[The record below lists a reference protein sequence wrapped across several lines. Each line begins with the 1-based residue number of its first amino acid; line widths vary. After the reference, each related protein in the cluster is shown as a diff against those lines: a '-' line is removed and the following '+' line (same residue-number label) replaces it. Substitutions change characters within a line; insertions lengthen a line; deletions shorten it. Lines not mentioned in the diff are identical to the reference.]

1 MGREMRVEQN
11 RSPHAPIS
19 AIGGGVEF
27 LYECVMSPRQGI
39 SKSPTG
45 IDGFDDLTLG
55 GVPTGRPTL
64 VCGSAGCGKTLFAT
78 TFLIHGARDYAEPG
92 VFVTF
97 EERPGDIVSNV
108 ASLGF
113 ALDKLVDDQRIA
125 FEYVALDRSELEEA
139 GDYDLEGLFLR
150 LEAAID
156 SIGAKRVV
164 LDTIESLFS
173 VFSNEAILR
182 SEIRRLFDWLKD
194 KGMTTVIT
202 AERGDGTLTRQGL
215 EEYVSDCVILLDH
228 RVQNQVSTRRLRIV
242 KYRGTAHGTNEYP
255 FLIDQDGFSVLPVSS
270 LGLDHKVSTDRISS
284 GIADLDDMLAGG
296 GFYRASSV
304 LVSGVA
310 GSGKSSIAASFAN
323 AACAAG
329 ERALIFSFEESADQS
344 VRNMASL
351 GMDIGRWIKSD
362 KLRFIATRPTFY
374 SLEMHL
380 AVMLREVIKFDP
392 SLVVLDP
399 ISSFLESGAP
409 MEVQSMLLRVID
421 FLKGRGVT
429 AIFIHLMHSQD
440 GRVQTEAG
448 LSSLMDAWI
457 SLLNREVNGEFNRE
471 LYVLKARGVAH
482 SNQVREFIMSDEG
495 ISLVPPYLGENGAV
509 TGSARKNEEAKS
521 RRAEIRRKA
530 EVLKAQQQIRQRRRR
545 AEVQM
550 EALQA
555 ELDADEIELNALTL
569 GEEEYLRQAED
580 DKIDM
585 GRSRKS

>member
-1 MGREMRVEQN
+1 MA
-11 RSPHAPIS
+11 AP
-19 AIGGGVEF
+19 
-27 LYECVMSPRQGI
+27 QGI

-78 TFLIHGARDYAEPG
+78 TFLVQGARDYAEPG

-113 ALDKLVDDQRIA
+113 ALDKLVADGRIV
-125 FEYVALDRSELEEA
+125 FEHIALERSELEEA

-150 LEAAID
+150 LESAID

-182 SEIRRLFDWLKD
+182 AEIRRLFDWLKD

-202 AERGDGTLTRQGL
+202 AERGDGSLTRQGL

-255 FLIDQDGFSVLPVSS
+255 FLIDEDGFSVLPISS
-270 LGLDHKVSTDRISS
+270 LGLDHKVFEDRISS

-296 GFYRASSV
+296 GFHRASSI
-304 LVSGVA
+304 LISGVA
-310 GSGKSSIAASFAN
+310 GSGKSAIAASFAD

-329 ERALIFSFEESADQS
+329 GRALYFSFEESADQS
-344 VRNMASL
+344 VRNMQSI
-351 GMDIGRWIKSD
+351 GTDIGRWIKSD
-362 KLRFIATRPTFY
+362 KLRFFATRPTFY

-380 AVMLREVIKFDP
+380 AVMLREITRFDP
-392 SLVVLDP
+392 TLVVLDP
-399 ISSFLESGAP
+399 ISSFLESGDL
-409 MEVQSMLLRVID
+409 MEIQSMLLRVVD
-421 FLKGRGVT
+421 FIKSRGVT
-429 AIFIHLMHSQD
+429 AVFTHLMHGQD
-440 GRVQTEAG
+440 GRVETDAG

-457 SLLNREVNGEFNRE
+457 LLLNREVNGEFNRE
-471 LYVLKARGVAH
+471 LYLLKARGLSH

-495 ISLVPPYLGENGAV
+495 LKLAPPYLGESGAL

-521 RRAEIRRKA
+521 RRAEVRRKA
-530 EVLKAQQQIRQRRRR
+530 DVWRVQQQIEQKRRR
-545 AEVQM
+545 AKAQM

-555 ELDADEIELNALTL
+555 ELDADEIALKAMTL
-569 GEEEYLRQAED
+569 EEDDYLRQAAD
-580 DKIDM
+580 DKSDM
-585 GRSRKS
+585 ERSRKS

>member
-1 MGREMRVEQN
+1 
-11 RSPHAPIS
+11 
-19 AIGGGVEF
+19 
-27 LYECVMSPRQGI
+27 MSCSQGI
-39 SKSPTG
+39 PKSPTG
-45 IDGFDDLTLG
+45 IGGFDDLTLG
-55 GVPTGRPTL
+55 GVPSGRPTL

-78 TFLIHGARDYAEPG
+78 TFLIHGARDFDEPG

-113 ALDKLVDDQRIA
+113 ALNEWVDNQKIA

-156 SIGAKRVV
+156 LVGAKRVV
-164 LDTIESLFS
+164 LDTIESLFA

-182 SEIRRLFDWLKD
+182 AEIRRLFDWLKD

-202 AERGDGTLTRQGL
+202 AERGEGSLTRQGL

-270 LGLDHKVSTDRISS
+270 LGLSHKVFDERISS
-284 GIADLDDMLAGG
+284 GIADLDDMLTGG
-296 GFYRASSV
+296 GFHRASSV

-310 GSGKSSIAASFAN
+310 GSGKSSVAASFVD
-323 AACAAG
+323 AACTAG
-329 ERALIFSFEESADQS
+329 ERALFFSFEESADQS
-344 VRNMASL
+344 VRNMRSV
-351 GMDIGRWIKSD
+351 GIDIGRWIKSD
-362 KLRFIATRPTFY
+362 RLRFIATRPTFY

-380 AVMLREVIKFDP
+380 AVMLREATRFDP

-399 ISSFLESGAP
+399 ISSFLESGDR
-409 MEVQSMLLRVID
+409 MEIQSMLLRVVD

-429 AIFIHLMHSQD
+429 AVFTHLMHGQD
-440 GRVQTEAG
+440 GRVQTDAG

-457 SLLNREVNGEFNRE
+457 LLLNREVNGEFNRE
-471 LYVLKARGVAH
+471 LYLLKARGLSH

-495 ISLVPPYLGENGAV
+495 IKLIPPYLGESGAL

-521 RRAEIRRKA
+521 RRAEIRRQA
-530 EVLKAQQQIRQRRRR
+530 EVSKTQQQIQQKRRR
-545 AEVQM
+545 AKAQM

-555 ELDADEIELNALTL
+555 ELDADEIELTAMTQT
-569 GEEEYLRQAED
+569 EDEFLRQAAE
-580 DKIDM
+580 DKIEM
-585 GRSRKS
+585 ERSRKS